1 VAKKTSKA
9 NEPRR
14 KLAER
19 TETIT
24 VRLTPMQIEDER
36 ARVIDLLQEKDELE
50 EKWKAR
56 KAEHKSQ
63 IAEIDSKRETALGM
77 IRTGKVSQEVVIE
90 EWLTDQNEVVR
101 INKATREELNRRNA
115 TAAEL
120 QEELPLPPP
129 PKKTNG
135 HAEGADEEADE
146 DDTDAEVDAEADSD
160 FGEKA

>member
-1 VAKKTSKA
+1 
-9 NEPRR
+9 
-14 KLAER
+14 
-19 TETIT
+19 
-24 VRLTPMQIEDER
+24 
-36 ARVIDLLQEKDELE
+36 
-50 EKWKAR
+50 
-56 KAEHKSQ
+56 
-63 IAEIDSKRETALGM
+63 M